1 MNKSIAYTILLY
13 VGLFLGGIP
22 VAAQSR
28 HYIDVWAGGGY
39 DALLHGMEHTRV
51 PGGGG
56 FNAGVGY
63 ELNANMFLLQT
74 GAEFQYFGSKT
85 RLEGYSED
93 YTLRYDDGRAQ
104 TDMLYQYNFLEYT
117 ERHRAGYVNIP
128 LLLGVKFD
136 RYYALVGTRVGLNLL
151 GSFASDA
158 QIHLSPYDPAAI
170 EDFGRKYPPFDVA
183 REGGLDLG
191 LNVTASA
198 EFGVT
203 LDEWL
208 PRNMTRLNNQRRTP
222 VSYRAGVFVDYGLTN
237 LNKAGTASRLVQPQ
251 TDESGLVADPL
262 VLDYAHLPAST
273 LAEGHPLHNL
283 YAGVK
288 LTVQFDLTKKRRKPS
303 RPAAEP
309 MPFYAHVTDAATQA
323 DLAGV
328 DVTARLGS
336 RTVFKQAT
344 DAAGMVMQPELRRGR
359 YTLSVQQEGYQ
370 NFRKTVP
377 HYRADTVEIA
387 LQPVPDFLVRVYD
400 AKSGTN
406 LAADVELT
414 RPSDNSSVFK
424 GMTDAASGL
433 LECDVR
439 AGRYQIYVDAKGYIY
454 QQSIVELAAS
464 DTLEF
469 ALQPIEKDV
478 KVVLHNLFFA
488 LNSAEILP
496 ESTPALEDLHLFL
509 QQNETVKIHIV
520 GHTDNTGTMEYNM
533 QLSEARAKAVYDAIV
548 ARGIAADRLTY
559 EGRGPNEPVAT
570 NDTEEGRAANRRVEF
585 VIK

>member
-63 ELNANMFLLQT
+63 ELNANMFMLQT

-117 ERHRAGYVNIP
+117 ERHRAGYVNVP

-136 RYYALVGTRVGLNLL
+136 RYYALVGTKVGLNLL
-151 GSFASDA
+151 GGFASDA

-170 EDFGRKYPPFDVA
+170 EEFGRKYPPFDVA

-377 HYRADTVEIA
+377 HYRTDTVEIA
-387 LQPVPDFLVRVYD
+387 TLQ
-400 AKSGTN
+400 
-406 LAADVELT
+406 AAL
-414 RPSDNSSVFK
+414 SSV
-424 GMTDAASGL
+424 
-433 LECDVR
+433 
-439 AGRYQIYVDAKGYIY
+439 
-454 QQSIVELAAS
+454 
-464 DTLEF
+464 
-469 ALQPIEKDV
+469 
-478 KVVLHNLFFA
+478 
-488 LNSAEILP
+488 ILMCWLSRWWD
-496 ESTPALEDLHLFL
+496 ST
-509 QQNETVKIHIV
+509 
-520 GHTDNTGTMEYNM
+520 
-533 QLSEARAKAVYDAIV
+533 
-548 ARGIAADRLTY
+548 
-559 EGRGPNEPVAT
+559 
-570 NDTEEGRAANRRVEF
+570 
-585 VIK
+585 